1 MTLFLKALKSAAL
14 PNIEREKRLL
24 FGTWHAI
31 EKFKLVKVQIATKAE
46 ALIIHS
52 NCLSRMSRIIK
63 ENIASALD
71 KAQSEGFAPEDIFN
85 DKF

>member
-14 PNIEREKRLL
+14 PNIKREKRLL
-24 FGTWHAI
+24 FGTWCAT
-31 EKFKLVKVQIATKAE
+31 EKFKLVKVQIATEAE

-52 NCLSRMSRIIK
+52 NCLSRIMK